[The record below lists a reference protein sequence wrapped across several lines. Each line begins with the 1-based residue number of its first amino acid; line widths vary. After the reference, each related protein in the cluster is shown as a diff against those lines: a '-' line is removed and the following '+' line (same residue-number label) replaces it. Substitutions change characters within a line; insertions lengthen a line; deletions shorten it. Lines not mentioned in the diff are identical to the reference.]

1 MTHAIDVHAHYY
13 PPEYVKVVREVANED
28 GPHAEVARSFL
39 EHRII
44 NAIPTFV
51 GETHRRLELM
61 DEAAIGIQVLSFA
74 SLNIW
79 HPDAAMRTRLVSAFN
94 DGCSAVVST
103 YPDRFRFLA
112 SLPLPHVEHSIAEA
126 KRARSLQGFVGF
138 SIPTHINTVALNS
151 EQWDPVYKAMASGR
165 ALVLTHPDG
174 FCAPGALADFGME
187 WAIGAPFEDT
197 IVAVRLI
204 ASGLAERHPNL
215 SWVIPHLGGTLPFL
229 LHRLLW
235 RWKLEA
241 DMLGTDAHQGAALE
255 KLLFETANCSE
266 HTLALATEVLPAES
280 IVFGTDFPFVDPH
293 DLARPT
299 ELVRA
304 TAQAEQV
311 LRARLENFM

>member
-1 MTHAIDVHAHYY
+1 MAI
-13 PPEYVKVVREVANED
+13 
-28 GPHAEVARSFL
+28 
-39 EHRII
+39 
-44 NAIPTFV
+44 
-51 GETHRRLELM
+51 
-61 DEAAIGIQVLSFA
+61 
-74 SLNIW
+74 
-79 HPDAAMRTRLVSAFN
+79 
-94 DGCSAVVST
+94 
-103 YPDRFRFLA
+103 
-112 SLPLPHVEHSIAEA
+112 
-126 KRARSLQGFVGF
+126 
-138 SIPTHINTVALNS
+138 
-151 EQWDPVYKAMASGR
+151 GR

-174 FCAPGALADFGME
+174 FYVPGALANFGME

-197 IVAVRLI
+197 IFTVRLI

-215 SWVIPHLGGTLPFL
+215 RWVIPHLEGTLPFL
-229 LHRLLW
+229 LHRVLW

-266 HTLALATEVLPAES
+266 RTLALANEVLPAES